1 MIAQIQKTILDHWN
15 LPAISDYHG
24 ERFLYSDVAG
34 HIAQLHALFR
44 QAGIQRG
51 DRIALCGPNS
61 ARWGVAFMAVVA
73 YGAVVVPILNDFQPD
88 QIHHIVNHSES
99 KILFAA
105 ENILATTTPSEMPG
119 LTAILRMAD
128 YTVAFS
134 SPTGELQGALP
145 SLSRRSAPLTPPLT
159 GGGRERASSLHFEPE
174 RDENDLMMI
183 NYTSGT
189 TGFSKGVMLP
199 YRAFDSNFEFAQ
211 GALDRAFKGKGT
223 GVVLALLPMAHMYG
237 LMFDFIYV
245 FLRGSHTC
253 IMTRTPSPNI
263 LAKALAEVQPDYI
276 TAVPLIIE
284 KIVRKQIMKKISSS
298 RATRFIKMPLI
309 GNLISKMMRRQVSKV
324 FGGHI
329 YEIIVGGAPLNQ
341 EVEAFLRSFRFPLTV
356 GYGAT
361 ECAPIITF
369 SDYHQF
375 APGSCG
381 RCVVNMEVRIDSSNP
396 QQIPGEILTRGKNVM
411 LGYYKNPEATA
422 EVLDAEGWY
431 HTGDLAVMDAKGNVF
446 IKGRKKNMLLGPN
459 GQNIYPEEIEDKL
472 NSMLMV
478 SESLIVQR
486 NGRLEALVH
495 PDYEEAYG
503 LNLSDENIQNIME
516 LNRTDLNEIRPAY
529 ERIQAV
535 HIMKEEFAKT
545 PKRSIKRYLYK

>member
-1 MIAQIQKTILDHWN
+1 MIAQIQQTIIDHWN
-15 LPAISDYHG
+15 LPAISDYNG
-24 ERFLYSDVAG
+24 ERFLYSDVAQ
-34 HIAQLHALFR
+34 HIAQLHALFH
-44 QAGIQRG
+44 QADIQRG

-61 ARWGVAFMAVVA
+61 ARWGVAFMAVVT

-105 ENILATTTPSEMPG
+105 ENILATTTPDEMPS
-119 LTAILRMAD
+119 LTAILRMVD
-128 YTVAFS
+128 YSIVFS
-134 SPTGELQGALP
+134 SPAGGLQAVLSDQNRNPLLKTGKVGA
-145 SLSRRSAPLTPPLT
+145 
-159 GGGRERASSLHFEPE
+159 GSLHYPPE
-174 RDENDLMMI
+174 RDENDMMMI

-211 GALDRAFKGKGT
+211 GALDKRIRST
-223 GVVLALLPMAHMYG
+223 GVVLSLLPMAHMYG

-245 FLRGSHTC
+245 FLRGGHTC

-263 LAKALAEVQPDYI
+263 LAKAFVEVQPDYI

-298 RATRFIKMPLI
+298 RVAKFIKIPII
-309 GNLISKMMRRQVSKV
+309 GNLISKMIRRQVIKA
-324 FGGHI
+324 FGGRL
-329 YEIIVGGAPLNQ
+329 YEFIVGGAALNQ
-341 EVEAFLRSFRFPLTV
+341 EVESFLRSFRFPITV

-411 LGYYKNPEATA
+411 LGYYKDPKATA
-422 EVLDAEGWY
+422 EVLDQDGWY
-431 HTGDLAVMDAKGNVF
+431 HTGDLAIMDAKGNVF
-446 IKGRKKNMLLGPN
+446 IKGRKKNMLLGPS

-486 NGRLEALVH
+486 NGRLEALVY

-503 LNLSDENIQNIME
+503 LNLTDENIKNIME
-516 LNRTDLNEIRPAY
+516 LNRADLNEIRPSY
-529 ERIQAV
+529 EHIYAV